1 MDVRTL
7 RRASLAFALLAASAG
22 TALAA
27 GDPVKGKAEYARC
40 SGCHVLTG
48 STFAGPALTG
58 VYGRKAGSA
67 PGFHYSKALTDSG
80 ITWDDTNLDAF
91 LAAPSKVV
99 PGTNMFSQVPDAQD
113 RADVIAYLK
122 TLSAPTAP

>member
-1 MDVRTL
+1 MDRSTL
-7 RRASLAFALLAASAG
+7 RRASLALALLAASAG
-22 TALAA
+22 AAIAA

-40 SGCHVLTG
+40 SGCHVLSG

-67 PGFHYSKALTDSG
+67 PGFHYSKALGDSA
-80 ITWDDTNLDAF
+80 IVWDDTTLDAF

-99 PGTNMFSQVPDAQD
+99 PGTNMFSQVPDVQV

-122 TLSAPTAP
+122 TLSAPGAP

>member
-1 MDVRTL
+1 MDKRLIQGLGLTL
-7 RRASLAFALLAASAG
+7 ALLAASAG
-22 TALAA
+22 EASAA

-40 SGCHVLTG
+40 SGCHVLSG

-67 PGFHYSKALTDSG
+67 PGFHYSKALGDSQV
-80 ITWDDTNLDAF
+80 IWDDTTLDAF

-99 PGTNMFSQVPDAQD
+99 PGTNMFSEVPDVQV

-122 TLSAPTAP
+122 TLSAPAAP